1 MHCKMFEP
9 RLPFE
14 GLRRLFEQG
23 PEFLS
28 SGRKPLECQ
37 CFHGMHRQDRA
48 EDGGS
53 SQKGTGCSATRAR
66 TDYEYCHYCCVMYY
80 YYTTNLNCYYY

>member
-14 GLRRLFEQG
+14 GLRRLLNRG
-23 PEFLS
+23 PNFLS

-53 SQKGTGCSATRAR
+53 SQKRDRLFCNEGKEGLRVLPPLLC
-66 TDYEYCHYCCVMYY
+66 YVLLLYY
-80 YYTTNLNCYYY
+80 KP